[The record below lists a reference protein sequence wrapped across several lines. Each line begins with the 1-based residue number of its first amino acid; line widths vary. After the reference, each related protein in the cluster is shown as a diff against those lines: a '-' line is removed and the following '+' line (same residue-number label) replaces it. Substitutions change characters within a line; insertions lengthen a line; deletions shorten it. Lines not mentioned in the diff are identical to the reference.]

1 MEVMKSEFDLFPVRA
16 VQNSVVRAFKRE
28 FTPISAIQPAAPI
41 EFAIP
46 GVPNLYLDLAISELY
61 VRVKIVRSDGANLA
75 NTDLFGTINLTL
87 HSMFSNVEVE
97 LGSKVISDPNGL
109 YAYRSYLETLLTYS
123 PEVQNTYMQK
133 ELWYKDTAGEM
144 AVFHTTGNNATNNGL
159 LKRARY
165 FAGGAEVEM
174 MGRPHCDIFHQGRAI
189 LSNVPLR
196 LKFIPSKDKFVIV
209 TPAPAAA
216 QVEYQIKIIECRLYL
231 HSLEVTHSLALAHE
245 QMLHKSNM
253 NYPIRRVTM
262 KHLSIPANHLSVLHD
277 NIYLGAVPERIV
289 VGLVSDSSLNG
300 GYQENP
306 FNFQHFG
313 LNYLALY
320 VNGELIPSKPYQP
333 NFAEHRYI
341 REYNSLVEGMGLLYT
356 DQTLPISRE
365 EYEGGYT
372 LYVFDLTPD
381 QNL

>member
-1 MEVMKSEFDLFPVRA
+1 M
-16 VQNSVVRAFKRE
+16 
-28 FTPISAIQPAAPI
+28 
-41 EFAIP
+41 
-46 GVPNLYLDLAISELY
+46 
-61 VRVKIVRSDGANLA
+61 
-75 NTDLFGTINLTL
+75 
-87 HSMFSNVEVE
+87 
-97 LGSKVISDPNGL
+97 
-109 YAYRSYLETLLTYS
+109 
-123 PEVQNTYMQK
+123 
-133 ELWYKDTAGEM
+133 
-144 AVFHTTGNNATNNGL
+144 
-159 LKRARY
+159 
-165 FAGGAEVEM
+165 
-174 MGRPHCDIFHQGRAI
+174 
-189 LSNVPLR
+189 
-196 LKFIPSKDKFVIV
+196 KFIPSKDKFVIV
-209 TPAPAAA
+209 TPTPAAA

-253 NYPIRRVTM
+253 HYPIRRVTM

-313 LNYLALY
+313 LNHLALY

-372 LYVFDLTPD
+372 LYLFDLIPD
-381 QNL
+381 QNCKSCITPPRTGSVRIEIKFTQALTTTIDVILYAEFESSIEIDKYRNIITPF